1 MIKINTKKWDSIPKD
16 YKGIFQDY
24 QGNNP
29 DLKGRKCVML
39 GCIKKGGGSCL
50 VFEGIDFIIEK

>member
-1 MIKINTKKWDSIPKD
+1 MIKINSKKWDSIPND

-24 QGNNP
+24 QGNSP

-39 GCIKKGGGSCL
+39 GCIKKAADL
-50 VFEGIDFIIEK
+50 V